1 MRYYML
7 KPHDRQSSNDTRMW
21 DTKMSNQTPELKAK
35 DAPELGQFSWEDP
48 LYLEDQLSEDERMIA
63 QSART
68 YAQTSLMPKITEAYA
83 NETVAPEIFKEMGDM
98 GLLGITVP
106 EEYGGL
112 GSSYVAYGLVAREIE
127 RVDSGYR
134 SMMSVQSSLVMY
146 PIYAYGTEEQRKKYL
161 PGLAAGDLI
170 GCFGLTEP
178 DAGSDPA
185 GMKTRAEKT
194 ANGYKITG
202 AKMWISN
209 APIADV
215 FVVWAKSDEHG
226 GKIRGFILEKGM
238 TGLSAPKIAN
248 KMSLRA
254 SVTGEIV
261 MDGVEVGDDA
271 LLPNVQGLKGPFGCL
286 NRARY
291 GISWGVMG
299 AAEFCWHAGRQ
310 YGLDRHQFKRPLAQT
325 QLFQKKLADMQT
337 EITLGLHS
345 ALRLGRLMDEARA
358 APEMI
363 SMLKRN
369 NCGKALDIARQSRD
383 MHGGNGITL
392 EYHVIRHA
400 MNLETVNTY
409 EGTHD
414 VHALILGR
422 AQTGLQAFF

>member
-1 MRYYML
+1 MNEMSPT
-7 KPHDRQSSNDTRMW
+7 KPS
-21 DTKMSNQTPELKAK
+21 LKAK
-35 DAPELGQFSWEDP
+35 DAPDLGRFDWQDP
-48 LYLEDQLSEDERMIA
+48 FRLSDQLSEDERMIA
-63 QSART
+63 ESARS
-68 YAQTSLMPKITEAYA
+68 YAQEKLQPRVIAAY
-83 NETVAPEIFKEMGDM
+83 NEEKVEPEIFREMGEM

-146 PIYAYGTEEQRKKYL
+146 PIYAYGSEEQRQKYL
-161 PGLAAGDLI
+161 PKLASGEYI

-194 ANGYKITG
+194 DSGYRISG
-202 AKMWISN
+202 SKMWISN
-209 APIADV
+209 SPIADV
-215 FVVWAKSDEHG
+215 FVIWAKSDAHG
-226 GKIRGFILEKGM
+226 GKIRGFVLEKGM
-238 TGLSAPKIAN
+238 KGLSAPKVGN
-248 KMSLRA
+248 KLSLRA

-261 MDGVEVGDDA
+261 MDGVEVGEDA

-299 AAEFCWHAGRQ
+299 AAEFCWHAARQ
-310 YGLDRHQFKRPLAQT
+310 YGLDRKQFGRPLAQT

-337 EITLGLHS
+337 EITLGLQAS
-345 ALRLGRLMDEARA
+345 LRVGRLMDEAQA

-363 SMLKRN
+363 SLIKRN
-369 NCGKALDIARQSRD
+369 NCGKALDIARLSRD
-383 MHGGNGITL
+383 MHGGNGISA
-392 EYHVIRHA
+392 EFQVIRH
-400 MNLETVNTY
+400 MVNLETVNTY

-422 AQTGLQAFF
+422 AQTDLQAFF

>member
-1 MRYYML
+1 MPKDMPTLR
-7 KPHDRQSSNDTRMW
+7 
-21 DTKMSNQTPELKAK
+21 AK
-35 DAPELGQFSWEDP
+35 DAPDLGSFNWEDP
-48 LYLEDQLSEDERMIA
+48 FLFEDQLAEDERMIRD
-63 QSART
+63 SARA
-68 YAQTSLMPKITEAYA
+68 YAQEKLQPRVKEAF
-83 NETVAPEIFKEMGDM
+83 NDELTDTTIFREMGDM
-98 GLLGITVP
+98 GLLGTTIP

-112 GSSYVAYGLVAREIE
+112 GSGYVTYGLVARELE

-146 PIYAYGTEEQRKKYL
+146 PIFAYGSEEQRRKYL
-161 PGLAAGDLI
+161 AKLASGEWI

-185 GMKTRAEKT
+185 GMTTRAEKT
-194 ANGYKITG
+194 ATGYRISG

-209 APIADV
+209 SPIADV
-215 FVVWAKSDEHG
+215 FVIWAKSEDHG

-238 TGLSAPKIAN
+238 KGLSAPKIAG
-248 KMSLRA
+248 KLSLRA
-254 SVTGEIV
+254 SITGEIV
-261 MDGVEVGDDA
+261 MDNVEIGEEA
-271 LLPNVQGLKGPFGCL
+271 LLPNVAGLKGPFGCL

-299 AAEFCWHAGRQ
+299 AAEFCWHGSRQ

-337 EITLGLHS
+337 EITLGLQAS
-345 ALRLGRLMDEARA
+345 LRVGRLMDEARA

-363 SMLKRN
+363 SMIKRN
-369 NCGKALDIARQSRD
+369 NCGKALDIARLARD
-383 MHGGNGITL
+383 MHGGNGISA
-392 EYHVIRHA
+392 EFQVMRHM

>member
-1 MRYYML
+1 M
-7 KPHDRQSSNDTRMW
+7 KDATEVIS
-21 DTKMSNQTPELKAK
+21 AK
-35 DAPELGQFSWEDP
+35 DRPNLSSFDWQDPFNFS
-48 LYLEDQLSEDERMIA
+48 DQLTEEERMLQESVRSFA
-63 QSART
+63 QNELQPRI
-68 YAQTSLMPKITEAYA
+68 LNAYRNA
-83 NETVAPEIFKEMGDM
+83 TVEPEIFREMGAL

-112 GSSYVAYGLVAREIE
+112 GAGYVAYGVVACEVE

-146 PIYAYGTEEQRKKYL
+146 PIYAYGSEEQRNKYL
-161 PGLAAGDLI
+161 PGLAEGRLI
-170 GCFGLTEP
+170 GCFGLTEA

-185 GMKTRAEKT
+185 GMKTRAIKT
-194 ANGYKITG
+194 ADGYRLTG
-202 AKMWISN
+202 SKMWISN

-215 FVVWAKSDEHG
+215 FVVWAKSDAHDG
-226 GKIRGFILEKGM
+226 AIRGFILEKGM
-238 TGLSAPKIAN
+238 AGLTAPKIDG
-248 KMSLRA
+248 KLSLRA

-261 MDGVEVGDDA
+261 LDNVEVSEDA
-271 LLPNVQGLKGPFGCL
+271 LLPNISGLKGPFGCL

-299 AAEFCWHAGRQ
+299 AAEFCWHAARQ
-310 YGLDRHQFKRPLAQT
+310 YGLDRKQFDRPIAQT

-337 EITLGLHS
+337 EIALGLQAS
-345 ALRLGRLMDEARA
+345 LRVGRLLDKAEA

-363 SMLKRN
+363 SLIKRN
-369 NCGKALDIARQSRD
+369 NCGKALDIARLARD
-383 MHGGNGITL
+383 MHGGNGISD
-392 EYHVIRHA
+392 EYQVMRH
-400 MNLETVNTY
+400 MNNLETVNTY

>member
-1 MRYYML
+1 M
-7 KPHDRQSSNDTRMW
+7 KDATAVIS
-21 DTKMSNQTPELKAK
+21 AK
-35 DAPELGQFSWEDP
+35 DRPNLSSFDWQDPFNFS
-48 LYLEDQLSEDERMIA
+48 DQLTEEERMLQESVRSFA
-63 QSART
+63 QNELQPRI
-68 YAQTSLMPKITEAYA
+68 LNAYRNA
-83 NETVAPEIFKEMGDM
+83 TVEPEIFREMGAL

-112 GSSYVAYGLVAREIE
+112 GAGYVAYGVVAREVE

-146 PIYAYGTEEQRKKYL
+146 PIYAYGSEEQRNKYL
-161 PGLAAGDLI
+161 PGLAEGRLI
-170 GCFGLTEP
+170 GCFGLTEA

-185 GMKTRAEKT
+185 GMKTRAIKT
-194 ANGYKITG
+194 ADGYRLTG
-202 AKMWISN
+202 SKMWISN

-215 FVVWAKSDEHG
+215 FVVWAKSDAHDG
-226 GKIRGFILEKGM
+226 AIRGFILEKGM
-238 TGLSAPKIAN
+238 AGLTAPKIDG
-248 KMSLRA
+248 KLSLRA

-261 MDGVEVGDDA
+261 LDNVEVSEDA
-271 LLPNVQGLKGPFGCL
+271 LLPNISGLKGPFGCL

-299 AAEFCWHAGRQ
+299 AAEFCWHAARQ
-310 YGLDRHQFKRPLAQT
+310 YGLDRKQFDRPIAQT

-337 EITLGLHS
+337 EIALGLQAS
-345 ALRLGRLMDEARA
+345 LRVGRLLDQAEA

-363 SMLKRN
+363 SLIKRN
-369 NCGKALDIARQSRD
+369 NCGKALDIARLARD
-383 MHGGNGITL
+383 MHGGNGISD
-392 EYHVIRHA
+392 EYQVMRH
-400 MNLETVNTY
+400 MNNLETVNTY

>member
-1 MRYYML
+1 MNAPKSPAPML
-7 KPHDRQSSNDTRMW
+7 KP
-21 DTKMSNQTPELKAK
+21 K
-35 DAPELGQFSWEDP
+35 DAPDLAGFDWADP
-48 LYLEDQLSEDERMIA
+48 LRLEDQLTEEERMIA
-63 QSART
+63 ASARA
-68 YAQTSLMPKITEAYA
+68 YAQESLQPRVTKAYA
-83 NETVAPEIFKEMGDM
+83 EEATDPEIFREMGEM
-98 GLLGITVP
+98 GLLGVTVP
-106 EEYGGL
+106 EEYGGI
-112 GSSYVAYGLVAREIE
+112 GAGYVSYGLVAREVE

-146 PIYAYGTEEQRKKYL
+146 PIYAYGSEEQRRKYL
-161 PGLAAGDLI
+161 PKLASGEFI

-185 GMKTRAEKT
+185 GMKTRAVKT
-194 ANGYKITG
+194 AVGYRLTG
-202 AKMWISN
+202 SKMWISN

-215 FVVWAKSDEHG
+215 FVVWAKSDAHE
-226 GKIRGFILEKGM
+226 GKIRGFVLEKGM
-238 TGLSAPKIAN
+238 KGLSAPKIQN

-254 SVTGEIV
+254 SITGEIV
-261 MDGVEVGDDA
+261 LDGVEVGEEA
-271 LLPNVQGLKGPFGCL
+271 LLPHVQGLKGPFGCL

-299 AAEFCWHAGRQ
+299 AAEACWHGARQ
-310 YGLDRHQFKRPLAQT
+310 YGLDRHQFNRPLAQT

-337 EITLGLHS
+337 EIALGLQAS
-345 ALRLGRLMDEARA
+345 LRVGRLMDDANA

-363 SMLKRN
+363 SLVKRN
-369 NCGKALDIARQSRD
+369 NCGKALEIARHARD
-383 MHGGNGITL
+383 MHGGNGISL
-392 EYHVIRHA
+392 EFQVIRHL